1 MAEITVKAV
10 DSASAMEEIEKRLG
24 ADAMIVSTNR
34 VDGQIE
40 IVATNDDPSKYQ
52 KIHEP
57 LVLDKNYRIKG
68 FSEVLNSKLSADYK
82 PVKSENSENHIQ
94 IAKNAEN
101 IKAEAIK
108 CRFCGEFFEDEIPQK
123 EEEPAVEIKEVYVN
137 DTDTAQLDEQ
147 PKEIKRRRIFSSRKL
162 LGYDAPSFLIISLLI
177 GGLGFFT
184 NSYLSKDLE
193 WLAVLLQMIGG
204 ILFLYACITFGK
216 KDRQNILD

>member
-1 MAEITVKAV
+1 MK
-10 DSASAMEEIEKRLG
+10 KC
-24 ADAMIVSTNR
+24 
-34 VDGQIE
+34 
-40 IVATNDDPSKYQ
+40 PYC
-52 KIHEP
+52 
-57 LVLDKNYRIKG
+57 
-68 FSEVLNSKLSADYK
+68 
-82 PVKSENSENHIQ
+82 
-94 IAKNAEN
+94 AEN

-147 PKEIKRRRIFSSRKL
+147 PKEIKRHRIFSSRKL

-184 NSYLSKDLE
+184 KAYLSEELE

>member
-1 MAEITVKAV
+1 MK
-10 DSASAMEEIEKRLG
+10 KC
-24 ADAMIVSTNR
+24 
-34 VDGQIE
+34 
-40 IVATNDDPSKYQ
+40 PYC
-52 KIHEP
+52 
-57 LVLDKNYRIKG
+57 
-68 FSEVLNSKLSADYK
+68 
-82 PVKSENSENHIQ
+82 
-94 IAKNAEN
+94 AEN

-108 CRFCGEFFEDEIPQK
+108 CRFCGEFFEHEMPRK
-123 EEEPAVEIKEVYVN
+123 EEEPIVEIKEVYVN

-147 PKEIKRRRIFSSRKL
+147 PKEIKRHRIFSSRKL

-184 NSYLSKDLE
+184 KAYLSEELE

>member
-1 MAEITVKAV
+1 MK
-10 DSASAMEEIEKRLG
+10 KC
-24 ADAMIVSTNR
+24 
-34 VDGQIE
+34 
-40 IVATNDDPSKYQ
+40 PYC
-52 KIHEP
+52 
-57 LVLDKNYRIKG
+57 
-68 FSEVLNSKLSADYK
+68 
-82 PVKSENSENHIQ
+82 
-94 IAKNAEN
+94 AEN

-184 NSYLSKDLE
+184 NTYLSKDLE